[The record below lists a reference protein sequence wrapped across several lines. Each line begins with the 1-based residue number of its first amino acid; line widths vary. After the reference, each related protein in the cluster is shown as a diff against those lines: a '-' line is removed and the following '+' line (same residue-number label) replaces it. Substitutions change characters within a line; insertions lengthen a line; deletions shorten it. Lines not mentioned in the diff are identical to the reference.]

1 MKLWLRD
8 FDAEDAR
15 AASAAAAP
23 VVPAEPEPIRSL
35 PLEEVERL
43 LAEARDTAF
52 AQGRD
57 AGAAETRAELEQARD
72 SRAAATLEVIRA
84 ETGRLL
90 AQEDRRRRE
99 MERDMVDLALDVAE
113 RIAPE
118 FLAAY
123 ARDLAEARIRDGL
136 RMAQGS
142 ARLSLRLSPEMAK
155 ALGPR
160 LTDLAAPG
168 GAVPDLVADAAVED
182 GAARLDWDGG
192 GLSYSLDRLCAAV
205 LDALREA
212 AAKLK
217 DDQEKAG

>member
-15 AASAAAAP
+15 VASAAMAP
-23 VVPAEPEPIRSL
+23 VAPAEPEPIRSL

-43 LAEARDTAF
+43 LAEARETAF
-52 AQGRD
+52 AHGREE
-57 AGAAETRAELEQARD
+57 GAAETRAELEQARD

-84 ETGRLL
+84 ETDRLL
-90 AQEDRRRRE
+90 AQEDQRRRE

-123 ARDLAEARIRDGL
+123 ARDLAEARIREGL

-142 ARLSLRLSPEMAK
+142 ARLKLRLSPEMAET
-155 ALGPR
+155 LGPR
-160 LTDLAAPG
+160 LADLAAPT
-168 GAVPDLVADAAVED
+168 GAAPDLVADAALGD

-192 GLSYSLDRLCAAV
+192 GLSYSLDQLCGAV